1 MEMTA
6 VDNHP
11 GAQAKV
17 QVFTARRVLTMNPAQ
32 PDATHVAVQ
41 NGRILAVGGAAD
53 MAAWPDAV
61 QVDSLRDKVLMP
73 GLIEAHCHLMEG
85 AMWDAVYLGYFDR
98 RDPDGRLWTG
108 LRTLD
113 AVLARLK
120 EAQDRLADPDAP
132 LLGWGFDP
140 ILFGTERLSV
150 NELDT
155 VSATRP
161 IVIMH
166 ASVHLMNVNSA
177 MLVLA
182 GIDEDT
188 DIDGVH
194 KDADGQPTGELQEF
208 AAMFPVQKL
217 LGQSMSLAAAEQS
230 QAIWKFGRVAQL
242 AGVTTATDLVSDL
255 SEKGLATLH
264 EVTADADYPMRVVP
278 AFAPQRNPQGGAA
291 RVLEAAAAQTD
302 KLRFGP
308 VKFIVDGSIQ
318 GFTARLRSPG
328 YAGGQPN
335 GLWLIPPSQL
345 LELFTPFHAA
355 GLQLHIH
362 TNGDEATEVVLDVIE
377 QMLQAH
383 PREDHRH
390 TLQHCQLADRAQLE
404 RAARLGM
411 CINFFSNHLY
421 YWGDAHVAQTVG
433 LSWAQRMNPAK
444 TARDLGLTFSLH
456 SDAPITPLNPLF
468 TAWCAA
474 HRATASGRI
483 LGEAE
488 RLSVADA
495 LEAVTMGAARTL
507 KLERLIGSI
516 EAGKLA
522 DFAVLEDDPSAVPA
536 ESLKDVRVWGTV
548 LGGKVFPAPQP

>member
-6 VDNHP
+6 VDNNS

-120 EAQDRLADPDAP
+120 EAQDKLADPDAP

-177 MLVLA
+177 MLVRA

-345 LELFTPFHAA
+345 LELFTPFHVA

-433 LSWAQRMNPAK
+433 LPWAQRMNPAK
-444 TARDLGLTFSLH
+444 TARNLGITFSLH